1 LAGKNH
7 GKKGIQHQGKF
18 VVLSKCFNA
27 TASCIPAVFLLF
39 SYFSLFT
46 IKKGDSLRIVKQTLL
61 TEIETVL
68 RKIMDEYSNKQNTEA
83 TWTLVRSEAD
93 LFLYNYFR
101 NRKLLGNKPQQA
113 YYIQIGPQTMT
124 NADISAN
131 RRILIAGVS
140 VYKPAE
146 FTIIRIE
153 TNPKNTSKF

>member
-1 LAGKNH
+1 MEKREFSIKATSLFC
-7 GKKGIQHQGKF
+7 Q
-18 VVLSKCFNA
+18 NA
-27 TASCIPAVFLLF
+27 SMRLLLVSLLF
-39 SYFSLFT
+39 FCCFPTSSYSQSR
-46 IKKGDSLRIVKQTLL
+46 KGDSLRTVKQTLL
-61 TEIETVL
+61 TEIETGL
-68 RKIMDEYSNKQNTEA
+68 RKIMEEYSNKQNTEA